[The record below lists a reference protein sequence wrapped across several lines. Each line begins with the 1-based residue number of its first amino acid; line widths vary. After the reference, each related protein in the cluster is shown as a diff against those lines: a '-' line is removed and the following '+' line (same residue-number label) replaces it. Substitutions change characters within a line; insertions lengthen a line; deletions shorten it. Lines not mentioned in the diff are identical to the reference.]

1 MRRRRMFQQNTE
13 AEADIRPT
21 LLGVVTLLF
30 LLLFFLLGTTSGQKL
45 AVIGLKAGAA
55 EGLKPLPHSGVM
67 KSLRL
72 EIEAGG
78 AVTVY
83 ADLQTTDIAASA
95 TTTEARVI
103 RLPQVAGEFDRVGIN
118 GALAGLHDLDPTQR
132 RATVMPSDAVTTAEL
147 LGVLDLVRGVSDSR
161 FPEVVLAELPIASAQ

>member
-1 MRRRRMFQQNTE
+1 MFQQNTE

-45 AVIGLKAGAA
+45 AIIGLKAGTA
-55 EGLKPLPHSGVM
+55 EGLKPLPHNGLL
-67 KSLRL
+67 KSVRV
-72 EIEAGG
+72 EIDAAG

-83 ADLQTTDIAASA
+83 ADLQTTDISASA

-103 RLPQVAGEFDRVGIN
+103 RVPQVDGHLDRVGLN
-118 GALAGLHDLDPTQR
+118 SALEGLHNIDPTQR
-132 RATVMPSDAVTTAEL
+132 RATVLPSDAVTTTEL

-161 FPEVVLAELPIASAQ
+161 FPEVVLADLPIASAQ